1 MKVTVTAKSQDIRV
15 KASRKGSKVVI
26 PEQYL
31 YILCYTKSTL
41 LDPTVRTPYK
51 R

>member
-31 YILCYTKSTL
+31 PIYPLLYQEYIT
-41 LDPTVRTPYK
+41 
-51 R
+51 